1 LVEPNHKILTFLREG
16 AVSGDEVIA
25 IIQQCAKDIGHVPSF
40 LELVKIT
47 PVRRHAIRANFVSY
61 REALA
66 QSGLERRGTYRL
78 DLSSLFLDWAGV
90 VRDLK
95 KVPTLMEFEIHAKYS
110 CRPLLRHF
118 GGWGHVPAGMLQYA
132 REEGLEAAWKDV
144 LDVVAEHIQNAPGQP
159 GSTSRTTSRFTR
171 LRRPTEGPV
180 YGPPMMTAG
189 PLVYAPTNEA
199 GVMVLFGA
207 VAREQGFA
215 ITRMQAA
222 FPDCEAMH
230 EVEPERWVPKKM
242 ELEWESRN
250 FLMHGHPV
258 DGCDMIVCWKHN
270 WPECPMEVLELSTMT
285 WHRPNKI
292 G

>member
-1 LVEPNHKILTFLREG
+1 
-16 AVSGDEVIA
+16 VSGDEVIA
-25 IIQQCAKDIGHVPSF
+25 IIQQCAKDIGHVPSL
-40 LELVKIT
+40 LELLKIT
-47 PVRRHAIRANFVSY
+47 PVRRHSIRKNFVSY

-78 DLSSLFLDWAGV
+78 DLGSLFTDWAGV
-90 VRDLK
+90 VRELG
-95 KVPTLMEFEIHAKYS
+95 KVPTLGEFEIHAKYS
-110 CRPLLRHF
+110 CRPLLRHY
-118 GGWGHVPAGMLQYA
+118 GGWGHVPAGMLEYA

-171 LRRPTEGPV
+171 WKRPTDGPV
-180 YGPPMMTAG
+180 HGPPMMTAG

-230 EVEPERWVPKKM
+230 EIEPERWVPKKM

-270 WPECPMEVLELSTMT
+270 WPECPLEVLELKTMT
-285 WHRPNKI
+285 WHQPGGRSPTSP
-292 G
+292 